1 MFVLSVVF
9 ITTGGVQWDGAVD
22 KLERRWKESPPDGM
36 EMRKWE
42 YSAAYWFRWMEMYC
56 IQSSVILLVFGHFFL
71 NFFYFILNINIKK
84 IIEYN

>member
-1 MFVLSVVF
+1 
-9 ITTGGVQWDGAVD
+9 
-22 KLERRWKESPPDGM
+22 M

-42 YSAAYWFRWMEMYC
+42 YWAAYWFRWMEMYC

-84 IIEYN
+84 IIEYNWVHNLDLRFDELNHNVRRFFIIIIV